1 MSVKLFN
8 RKLIIV
14 FLLVAIVLSL
24 LSIIIGLTATNNT
37 GYKST
42 AKNSQEQSGVPY
54 GSLGF
59 VIEESNA
66 ENSLRGSNGAR

>member
-1 MSVKLFN
+1 MVAKSLN
-8 RKLIIV
+8 RRMVIV

-42 AKNSQEQSGVPY
+42 AKNSQEQSGALY

>member
-1 MSVKLFN
+1 MVAKSLN
-8 RKLIIV
+8 RRMVIV
-14 FLLVAIVLSL
+14 FLLIAIVLSL
-24 LSIIIGLTATNNT
+24 LSIIIGLTATNST

-59 VIEESNA
+59 VIEGSNA
-66 ENSLRGSNGAR
+66 EGNLGGSNGAR